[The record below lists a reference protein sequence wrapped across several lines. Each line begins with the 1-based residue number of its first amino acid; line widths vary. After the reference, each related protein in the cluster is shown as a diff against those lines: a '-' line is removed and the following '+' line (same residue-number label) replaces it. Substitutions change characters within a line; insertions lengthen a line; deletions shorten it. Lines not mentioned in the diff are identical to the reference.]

1 MRKGNNMKNQIAID
15 ITSKKAIFICNDKI
29 VIEEPAMIAINKDSQ
44 EMIAIGQDAFD
55 IQMKTYL
62 GLQTFYPGLH
72 GYISDMKLF
81 EQMLNGFMVKLSM
94 LENINLHN
102 SDIVFSIPCGYNDAE
117 KELLIKLAKEAGA
130 KNVRLI
136 YTPLTSLLGM
146 EANIES
152 ECSMIINLEYG
163 FTEISIVGFGRILNV
178 QRIKICGEY
187 FEQEIIKYLKDDLEM
202 LGISKADL
210 DRLIIEIG
218 SVIPN
223 LEVAPKDFKY
233 KNRDIFT
240 NVPKEISISYEF
252 VYKAL
257 NPALI
262 KFEEQMNLFIVNNQN
277 ESLKRI
283 YLTGYFSNLRGMN
296 KRLAKY
302 SGLEVIVNENPQ
314 YNQVKGANIALKKID
329 EFNSFVEL

>member
-1 MRKGNNMKNQIAID
+1 
-15 ITSKKAIFICNDKI
+15 
-29 VIEEPAMIAINKDSQ
+29 
-44 EMIAIGQDAFD
+44 
-55 IQMKTYL
+55 
-62 GLQTFYPGLH
+62 
-72 GYISDMKLF
+72 
-81 EQMLNGFMVKLSM
+81 
-94 LENINLHN
+94 
-102 SDIVFSIPCGYNDAE
+102 
-117 KELLIKLAKEAGA
+117 
-130 KNVRLI
+130 
-136 YTPLTSLLGM
+136 
-146 EANIES
+146 
-152 ECSMIINLEYG
+152 
-163 FTEISIVGFGRILNV
+163 
-178 QRIKICGEY
+178 
-187 FEQEIIKYLKDDLEM
+187 M